1 MKKVL
6 FLILLT
12 ISTLTACN
20 NDNPASK
27 IKDENLKEA
36 QKKRADMNKFPVM
49 KFETREVDFGTHNEG
64 EILDTVFKF
73 TNTGEVPLVITNV
86 KTSCGCTTPYWPK
99 KPIQPGESD
108 VIKVKFNTNH
118 KPGKQTKTITIHA
131 NTKNLTEQIRIKA
144 YNIPKTKQGKEKL
157 KKVNK
162 ILENKIDPKK
172 LGLKE

>member
-1 MKKVL
+1 MKKSVL
-6 FLILLT
+6 LILFAL
-12 ISTLTACN
+12 IALTACN

-36 QKKRADMNKFPVM
+36 QKKRAEMNKFPEM
-49 KFETREVDFGTHNEG
+49 KFDVREIDFGTHNEG

-99 KPIQPGESD
+99 KPIQPGASD

-144 YNIPKTKQGKEKL
+144 YNIPKTKQGKDKL
-157 KKVNK
+157 KKINK
-162 ILENKIDPKK
+162 ILENKMDPKK
-172 LGLKE
+172 LGLKK